1 MALSLRSRRS
11 RFDDEY
17 DEDGNGPNDPKSSPL
32 RLRWP
37 SAGAFCAG

>member
-17 DEDGNGPNDPKSSPL
+17 AEDGNDALMRGPGLKP
-32 RLRWP
+32 
-37 SAGAFCAG
+37 